1 MKIGI
6 VGCGFVG
13 STAAYALVMRG
24 VGNELIMVDKNMA
37 RAQAE
42 AEDIY
47 HAVPFAHALRIRAG
61 EYADLDGCSIVILT
75 AGVNQQPGES
85 RLQLLERN
93 AAIFRAI
100 VPSVLDHAPH
110 AILIVATNPVDIMT
124 HLTANIAAER
134 GVQAGR
140 VFGSGTTLDTARY
153 RALLAEYLGVSTQN
167 IHGYV
172 VGEHGDSE
180 VITWSLT
187 TVATMPLAEFCEF
200 RNKPL
205 DEAVRAQIDEGVRH
219 AAGRIINGKGA
230 TYYGIGSALARI
242 VEAVLGDERSLL
254 TVCAPVAEIAGV
266 RNVTLALPHLVG
278 SAGIIDTFPLPI
290 DESEQAALAHSAG
303 FIRGLVESLN
313 IG

>member
-1 MKIGI
+1 LKIGV
-6 VGCGFVG
+6 VGCGLVG

-24 VGNELIMVDKNMA
+24 VGNELVLVDKNVA

-47 HAVPFAHALRIRAG
+47 HAVPFAHTLRVRAG
-61 EYADLDGCSIVILT
+61 EYADLAGCSIVILA
-75 AGVNQQPGES
+75 AGVNQQPGEN

-93 AAIFRAI
+93 AAIFRSI
-100 VPSVLDHAPH
+100 VPLVIDHAPD

-124 HLTANIAAER
+124 HLTASIAAER
-134 GVQAGR
+134 GVQVGR

-180 VITWSLT
+180 VIPWSLT

-200 RNKPL
+200 RGKPL
-205 DEAVRAQIDEGVRH
+205 DEAVRAQIDAGVRH
-219 AAGRIINGKGA
+219 AAARIINGKGA
-230 TYYGIGSALARI
+230 TYYGVGSALARI
-242 VEAVLGDERSLL
+242 VEAVLGDEHSLL

-266 RNVTLALPHLVG
+266 RDVTLALPHLVG

-290 DESEQAALAHSAG
+290 NASEQAALAYSAG
-303 FIRGLVESLN
+303 IIRGLIESLKL
-313 IG
+313 